1 MPAQKAKPSAKSII
15 ETGIEG
21 GKTVKFILSQIAK
34 KLPDSKADESHV
46 RFYANKMVRDGKLDE
61 TTAQEKYGCGKRGRK
76 PAGGKT
82 AAAKK
87 PAAKST
93 TAKKAPATK
102 KTTAAKKPAAKKTTA
117 KRKTTSAK

>member
-21 GKTVKFILSQIAK
+21 GKTVKFILSQITK

-76 PAGGKT
+76 PAEGKT
-82 AAAKK
+82 AAKK
-87 PAAKST
+87 TSAKST
-93 TAKKAPATK
+93 AAKKAPATK